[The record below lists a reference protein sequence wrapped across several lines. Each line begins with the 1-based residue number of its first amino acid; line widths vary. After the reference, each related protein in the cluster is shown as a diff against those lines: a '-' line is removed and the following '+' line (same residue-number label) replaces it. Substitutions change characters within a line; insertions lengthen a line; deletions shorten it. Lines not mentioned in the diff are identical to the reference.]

1 MQMKIKILILTVL
14 ILMSFVSCARKS
26 AQDEGNGSDTVPSAA
41 SSDVITQ
48 IGTTDTAEAESEHT
62 DGQSGVTTSPSGD
75 YSSVTGSASGENLPD
90 LPSTDFYVPD
100 KYPPDKEM
108 TDYLPDYKKVNLK
121 NSDYNSL
128 LEFCSGDSY
137 KILKSS
143 ESDFLL
149 TFYSL
154 PSMVFVVEYNSG
166 SDSHS
171 IISVVT
177 GSFSFDCSIPF
188 SISAGGLRIL
198 KTDSLTAV
206 GYDLYMGYYYVIS
219 DTGYLKLGSEK
230 SFSDDVSSPATSF
243 VYGEETYSLSLE
255 NGELHF
261 TASLVDRISHIY
273 LQHEEYLFSYLNK
286 VSDLD
291 RGFEASGVIREEN
304 GTVKAEYDSVS
315 SISDYFKDRL
325 QSIYEKGFSSGI
337 LPAEDNIYSS
347 WSDYLDAKENGVLPS
362 QNNSRK

>member
-1 MQMKIKILILTVL
+1 
-14 ILMSFVSCARKS
+14 
-26 AQDEGNGSDTVPSAA
+26 
-41 SSDVITQ
+41 
-48 IGTTDTAEAESEHT
+48 
-62 DGQSGVTTSPSGD
+62 
-75 YSSVTGSASGENLPD
+75 
-90 LPSTDFYVPD
+90 
-100 KYPPDKEM
+100 
-108 TDYLPDYKKVNLK
+108 
-121 NSDYNSL
+121 
-128 LEFCSGDSY
+128 
-137 KILKSS
+137 
-143 ESDFLL
+143 
-149 TFYSL
+149 
-154 PSMVFVVEYNSG
+154 MVFVVEYNSG

>member
-14 ILMSFVSCARKS
+14 ILMSFVSCTRKS
-26 AQDEGNGSDTVPSAA
+26 AQDNSNGSDTVPSAA
-41 SSDVITQ
+41 SSDVIAQT
-48 IGTTDTAEAESEHT
+48 GTSDTAETELEHT
-62 DGQSGVTTSPSGD
+62 DGQHGVTTAPPGD
-75 YSSVTGSASGENLPD
+75 YPTVTDSASGENLPD
-90 LPSTDFYVPD
+90 LPSSDFYVPD

-149 TFYSL
+149 TFDSL
-154 PSMVFVVEYNSG
+154 PSMVFVVEYNFG

-230 SFSDDVSSPATSF
+230 SFFDDVSSPATSF

-325 QSIYEKGFSSGI
+325 QSIYEKGFSSGV
-337 LPAEDNIYSS
+337 LPTEDNIYSS

-362 QNNSRK
+362 QNISRK